1 MKIIIRNNQTEEW
14 KFIESARAKAEAE
27 LQKLL
32 AESPSLMPVGEI
44 REGMSQLVFAICEFG
59 LPGSGNT
66 DILAFSTNGD
76 ISIIECKLATN
87 PEGKRKVIGQILEYA
102 AHLWEMSYDQVN
114 ARIRHLREKD
124 LSELVQE
131 AATGGWDEE
140 SFREGVKQSLHSGS
154 FILIIVVDEINDD
167 LRRTI
172 RYVNE
177 CSESAFSLHALE
189 MRRFQTDSTEILIPH
204 LYGASSKP
212 PPTNRKQ
219 WTGKEFFK
227 VLGEKNADAKVVSV
241 AEDLHKWAKKIAD
254 RIWFGTGIETGSITF
269 HYLKNGKTIS
279 VFTVYTNGKLSLNY
293 GWLSTQIGKETME
306 EFHKLIH
313 EIPSL
318 GRIPGDFS
326 KWPSIK
332 IADAFPNKE
341 SIERFKE
348 AVLWLRDR
356 VKS

>member
-1 MKIIIRNNQTEEW
+1 MRILIRNNETKKW
-14 KFIESARAKAEAE
+14 KFAESIIAKAEAE

-32 AESPSLMPVGEI
+32 VESPSLIPVGEI
-44 REGMSQLVFAICEFG
+44 REGASQLVFAICEFG

-66 DILAFSTNGD
+66 DILAFSTDGD
-76 ISIIECKLATN
+76 ISITECKLAVN
-87 PEGKRKVIGQILEYA
+87 PESKRKVMGQILEYA
-102 AHLWEMSYDQVN
+102 AYLWEMSYDQVN
-114 ARIRHLREKD
+114 TRIRHLKEKD

-131 AATGGWDEE
+131 AASGGWDEE

-154 FILIIVVDEINDD
+154 FILIIVVDEINEN

-219 WTGKEFFK
+219 WTEKEFFK

-269 HYLKNGKTIS
+269 HYLKDGKTIS
-279 VFTVYTNGKLSLNY
+279 VFTIYTNGRISLNY
-293 GWLSTQIGKETME
+293 GWLSTQIDKETME
-306 EFHKLIH
+306 EFHKLIQ
-313 EIPSL
+313 EIPSF
-318 GRIPGDFS
+318 GRIPADFS

-332 IADAFPNKE
+332 IADAFVDQDSINK
-341 SIERFKE
+341 FKE
-348 AVLWLRDR
+348 AVLWLGDR
-356 VKS
+356 IR